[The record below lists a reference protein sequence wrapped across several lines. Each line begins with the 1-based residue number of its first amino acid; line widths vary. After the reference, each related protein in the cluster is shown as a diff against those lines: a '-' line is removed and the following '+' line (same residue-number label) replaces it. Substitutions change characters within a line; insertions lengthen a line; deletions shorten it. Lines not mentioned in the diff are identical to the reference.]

1 LEIKLKRLFNITV
14 FASFLWNLYL
24 VIGVMLGA
32 DYALERA
39 AGGQFDSFPTYI
51 RFLYLLNTAVILWQ
65 LIVYLQIV
73 KKSVIKPAWT
83 LKVFVIMG
91 VLGIVANAASRS
103 QQERWNVIPAAIITF
118 TFYIENRRRKQGN

>member
-1 LEIKLKRLFNITV
+1 MIKLKRFFNITV

-32 DYALERA
+32 DYALARA

>member
-1 LEIKLKRLFNITV
+1 
-14 FASFLWNLYL
+14 
-24 VIGVMLGA
+24 MLGA

-73 KKSVIKPAWT
+73 KKSVIKPTWT

-103 QQERWNVIPAAIITF
+103 QQERRNVIPAAIITF